1 MSTHSVQALMLGKIA
16 YGDKA
21 HILKLWTRPFGI
33 QSYMVHSVRSG
44 RSGWRPA
51 LLLPMTALE
60 AVVTHR
66 DKGHLEKISDVRATP
81 LWNRIQRDPVGQTLC
96 LFAAEVLLKT
106 LKTGD
111 STPDFYDDVQEM
123 LERWDQPKSSWAM
136 AAVELLAVVAHHLG
150 FALDPSHY
158 VEGWAFDLREG
169 LCAPAP
175 LLHPEG
181 LSTETTRAL
190 MGWFADPSQIP
201 NKGLRNELLDGFLT
215 GLRWHHPGMGEIHSL
230 EILRGLSA

>member
-33 QSYMVHSVRSG
+33 QSYMVHNVRSG

-181 LSTETTRAL
+181 LSPETTRAL

>member
-111 STPDFYDDVQEM
+111 STPG
-123 LERWDQPKSSWAM
+123 
-136 AAVELLAVVAHHLG
+136 LL
-150 FALDPSHY
+150 
-158 VEGWAFDLREG
+158 
-169 LCAPAP
+169 
-175 LLHPEG
+175 
-181 LSTETTRAL
+181 
-190 MGWFADPSQIP
+190 
-201 NKGLRNELLDGFLT
+201 
-215 GLRWHHPGMGEIHSL
+215 
-230 EILRGLSA
+230 